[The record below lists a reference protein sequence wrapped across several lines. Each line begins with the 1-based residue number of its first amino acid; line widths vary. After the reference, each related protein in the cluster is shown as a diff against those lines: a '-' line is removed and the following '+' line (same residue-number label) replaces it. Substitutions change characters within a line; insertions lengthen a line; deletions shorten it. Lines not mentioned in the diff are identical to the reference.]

1 MIEMDATKK
10 IFVVG
15 LLALFCFGCAVGP
28 NYKRPA
34 LPVPP
39 DYRGSS
45 PGQTGNVGTVSF
57 GDERWWDAFQD
68 EVLRELIQTAL
79 KQNYDVRIAA
89 ARILE
94 ARAQLGITRADQLPS
109 VDASVS
115 AVNER
120 IPQSGRF
127 PSIET
132 SANQVGLSLAWELDF
147 WGKFRR

>member
-1 MIEMDATKK
+1 MIEMDVRKK

-39 DYRGSS
+39 EYRGAS
-45 PGQTGNVGTVSF
+45 PDQASKSGAASF
-57 GDERWWDAFQD
+57 GEQKWWDAFQD

-89 ARILE
+89 TRILE

-109 VDASVS
+109 VDASAA

-120 IPQSGRF
+120 VPQSGR
-127 PSIET
+127 
-132 SANQVGLSLAWELDF
+132 
-147 WGKFRR
+147 